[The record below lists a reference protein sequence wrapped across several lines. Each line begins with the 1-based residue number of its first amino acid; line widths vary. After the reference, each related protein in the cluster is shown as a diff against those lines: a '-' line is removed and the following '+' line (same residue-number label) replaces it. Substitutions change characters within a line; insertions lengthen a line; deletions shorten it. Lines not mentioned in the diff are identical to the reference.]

1 MPGRSEVRDGHS
13 SKPIFTKILIYLHPK
28 AAFCL
33 VVDPSNKSRE
43 HNGNFSLRNASL
55 VGSESGILRLK
66 GRKQAPNLP
75 ADGSPV
81 AYDHSRLQ
89 HFDLLTQIIATIVD
103 DLLNTLTSHARGGEI
118 LRVTLYQVRVS
129 SAFGFPE

>member
-1 MPGRSEVRDGHS
+1 M
-13 SKPIFTKILIYLHPK
+13 
-28 AAFCL
+28 
-33 VVDPSNKSRE
+33 
-43 HNGNFSLRNASL
+43 
-55 VGSESGILRLK
+55 ILRLR
-66 GRKQAPNLP
+66 GREQSPNLL
-75 ADGSPV
+75 ADGRAV

-89 HFDLLTQIIATIVD
+89 HFDLLTQIIAAIVD